1 MNDGNR
7 EQSSES
13 LKDYQEVAV
22 CLQYWTGCGGGSE
35 RLGVRFPPRF
45 FFHTMS
51 HLHWCV
57 AWHCYQVSRLN
68 DNYSIVNNNHIIP
81 NAPLALT
88 NVLKIEYIDN
98 FYDCK

>member
-1 MNDGNR
+1 
-7 EQSSES
+7 
-13 LKDYQEVAV
+13 
-22 CLQYWTGCGGGSE
+22 
-35 RLGVRFPPRF
+35 
-45 FFHTMS
+45 MS

-88 NVLKIEYIDN
+88 NVLKIEYVDN